1 MPGSP
6 VKERDHARN
15 KERAGMLRA
24 QLLAD
29 QPHEGGE
36 VLHQVDAAV
45 NGIRGGAVIKL
56 KLRGLL
62 RTRGDRRQRR
72 ARQ

>member
-1 MPGSP
+1 
-6 VKERDHARN
+6 
-15 KERAGMLRA
+15 MLRA

-45 NGIRGGAVIKL
+45 NGIRGGAIIKL